1 MENKNDWLFLESL
14 ANHKRANLKHVPVYR
29 HTKAQTTAILNY
41 FAKRT
46 SQRNMAMGS
55 PARDVED
62 EEYMRKLE
70 TIRDIR
76 YNNNLKTLN
85 FERYLNRTNNPQ
97 IRNCL
102 CGTRNKNNSSF
113 VNHHFVLDSV

>member
-1 MENKNDWLFLESL
+1 
-14 ANHKRANLKHVPVYR
+14 
-29 HTKAQTTAILNY
+29 
-41 FAKRT
+41 
-46 SQRNMAMGS
+46 MAMGS

-76 YNNNLKTLN
+76 YNNNLNTLN
-85 FERYLNRTNNPQ
+85 FERYLNQRNNSQ
-97 IRNCL
+97 IHNCL
-102 CGTRNKNNSSF
+102 CDTWKKNNSAF